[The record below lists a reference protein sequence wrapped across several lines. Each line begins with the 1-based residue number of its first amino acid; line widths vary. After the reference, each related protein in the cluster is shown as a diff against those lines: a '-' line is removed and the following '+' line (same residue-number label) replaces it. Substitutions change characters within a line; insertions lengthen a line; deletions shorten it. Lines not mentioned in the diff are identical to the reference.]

1 MFRTP
6 NIIFEATPPNEAEPY
21 PRTPLAT
28 RAFRRA
34 TLVARMNS
42 YTH

>member
-6 NIIFEATPPNEAEPY
+6 NIIFEATPPNEAEPNT
-21 PRTPLAT
+21 RTHLAT
-28 RAFRRA
+28 RAFRLT
-34 TLVARMNS
+34 TLVARINS